1 MKLSYQSAGRAILLL
16 SRAILFV
23 AALAILVYEFIIG
36 PRHGQRPDS
45 TIVIA
50 AIGLAAASISLK
62 WDWRS

>member
-16 SRAILFV
+16 GRGILFV

-36 PRHGQRPDS
+36 PKHGQRPDS

-50 AIGLAAASISLK
+50 TIGLAAASISLK

>member
-1 MKLSYQSAGRAILLL
+1 MKPSFQSVGHAILLL
-16 SRAILFV
+16 CRGILFV

-36 PRHGQRPDS
+36 PKHGERPDS

-50 AIGLAAASISLK
+50 ALGLAAASVSLK